1 MDNPSEEKRA
11 MSSHM
16 KPLSKLPRIASNVP
30 MARVRLDSRTVKA
43 VERVLRSGNLR
54 AGTIT
59 EEFEA
64 RFAAE
69 VGAKYAVAVNSGTA
83 ALHIACATFLQHGD
97 EVIVPDFTFI
107 ATASMAVA
115 AGGKPILADVNPRT
129 FTLDPAE
136 ARKRVTTRTRAIIP
150 VHLYGHPAEVIEIKD
165 LARSYR
171 LKIIWDAAQA
181 HGARFQG
188 NDVGSFADAV
198 CYSFYPTKN
207 MTTGEGGM
215 ITTQDS
221 GIATEFKLL
230 RSHGERSHYNH
241 TRIGFNYR
249 ITDIAAAIGLGE
261 LETLRASIERRR
273 QNAAALVEGLAEIKG
288 IHLPVECDSCA
299 HAYHLFTIRIEPEVL
314 GMTRDEFRQALAS
327 NGIETAV
334 HYPRPLHRQPV
345 FSGTGKDSDFPVST
359 LLSET
364 VVSLPVHP
372 LLTTKQIRHIIT
384 AVRRVTKRPNS

>member
-1 MDNPSEEKRA
+1 
-11 MSSHM
+11 
-16 KPLSKLPRIASNVP
+16 
-30 MARVRLDSRTVKA
+30 MARVRLGSKTVKA

-69 VGAKYAVAVNSGTA
+69 VGAKYAIAVNSGTA
-83 ALHIACATFLQHGD
+83 ALHIAYAAFLQTGD

-107 ATASMAVA
+107 ATASMVVA
-115 AGGKPILADVNPRT
+115 AGGKPILADVNPST
-129 FTLDPAE
+129 FTLDPVDAG
-136 ARKRVTTRTRAIIP
+136 KRVTPRTRAIVP
-150 VHLYGHPAEVIEIKD
+150 VHLYGHPAEVTELTE
-165 LARSYR
+165 LARHNR

-207 MTTGEGGM
+207 MTSGEGGI

-221 GIATEFKLL
+221 GLAAEFKLL
-230 RSHGERSHYNH
+230 RSHGERTRYNH

-249 ITDIAAAIGLGE
+249 ITDIAAAIGLGQ
-261 LETLRASIERRR
+261 LETLRASVERRR
-273 QNAAALVEGLAEIKG
+273 QNAAALAQGLADIDG
-288 IHLPVECDSCA
+288 IHLPIEMDSCA
-299 HAYHLFTIRIEPEVL
+299 HAYHLFTIRIEPRIL

-327 NGIETAV
+327 HGIETAV

-345 FSGTGKDSDFPVST
+345 FSGMGEDSDFPVST

-364 VVSLPVHP
+364 VISLPVHP
-372 LLTTKQIRHIIT
+372 LLTTNQIRRIIT
-384 AVRRVTKRPNS
+384 AVRQVTKKSSP